1 MKHKK
6 SLVHQCIVGL
16 KMEGSMPQGMCQPL
30 GAESGPWI
38 TASKETGIS
47 VQQPQE
53 NEFYQLLSLE
63 EDLEH

>member
-30 GAESGPWI
+30 GVENDPQI
-38 TASKETGIS
+38 TASKEMGIS

-53 NEFYQLLSLE
+53 NEFYQLVSLD
-63 EDLEH
+63 EDLVH